1 MTNLGSLDRTVRLVA
16 GIVLLV
22 LPFVLA
28 GETGVMAAM
37 GGYAWLSLLVGAVL
51 AITAIFR
58 FCPAY
63 WIFGIR
69 TCKTGGGAKP
79 TGAVK

>member
-1 MTNLGSLDRTVRLVA
+1 MSNIGNLDRILRLVV

-22 LPFVLA
+22 VPFFLA
-28 GETGVMAAM
+28 GEAGVMAAM
-37 GGYAWLSLLVGAVL
+37 GGFAWVSMLVGVVL
-51 AITAIFR
+51 AATAIFR

-69 TCKTGGGAKP
+69 TCKIGSDTKS

>member
-28 GETGVMAAM
+28 GETGV
-37 GGYAWLSLLVGAVL
+37 
-51 AITAIFR
+51 
-58 FCPAY
+58 
-63 WIFGIR
+63 
-69 TCKTGGGAKP
+69 
-79 TGAVK
+79 